1 MEPLP
6 NLSII
11 AAMSDNRVIG
21 RDNALPWRMPADLAR
36 FKRLTLGKPIVMG
49 RKTWESLP
57 GLLPHRTH
65 VVLSHDCVYRAEGAE
80 VVHSLSDAI
89 ALVGDVAEIMV
100 IGGANLYAQALP
112 LASRMYLTLV
122 DGEFEGDALF
132 PAYDSLEWEETS
144 RERHAA
150 DARNPHACSFL
161 TLKRRGDPTATGMV

>member
-1 MEPLP
+1 MP

-21 RDNALPWRMPADLAR
+21 RDNALPWRMPVDLAR

-65 VVLSHDCVYRAEGAE
+65 VVLTHDRDYQAEGGL
-80 VVHSLSDAI
+80 VVHSLSEAI
-89 ALVGDVAEIMV
+89 ALVGDAPEIMV

-112 LASRMYLTLV
+112 LASRMYLTVV
-122 DGEFEGDALF
+122 DGEFEGDAFF
-132 PAYDSLEWEETS
+132 PAYDGQEWEETS

-150 DARNPHACSFL
+150 DAHNPHACSFL
-161 TLKRRGDPTATGMV
+161 TLQRRGPR